1 MIASEERVVMMSAT
15 ERFDLRN
22 DVGDRDVADDGDD
35 GDDDD
40 DDVGVVSGEGA
51 GVKEFCVTSCKVEM
65 HAKWLAVSSTL
76 FAQVPPSEYNEPVS
90 LLS

>member
-22 DVGDRDVADDGDD
+22 DVGDRDDDDDDDD

-40 DDVGVVSGEGA
+40 DDDDVMRS
-51 GVKEFCVTSCKVEM
+51 
-65 HAKWLAVSSTL
+65 
-76 FAQVPPSEYNEPVS
+76 
-90 LLS
+90 